1 MSSALPA
8 GRKKMAAVT
17 AVEGVSR
24 AVSPSPERAAA
35 GAFEVV
41 ESRRTPFRYFLAR
54 RCLARDVERAL
65 LEWFETAAPWRL
77 VETDFYQQHEF
88 DVLDAALPA
97 NAASVAARDSLAAMR
112 RTVAAAFGVEFDERV
127 RLTAH
132 RLTRGQ
138 RIAIHNDYLA
148 GEETHRL
155 IVQVN
160 RGLRDEDGGL
170 FLLFDSCDP
179 RDVHRIIRP
188 VGGAGVGF
196 EIGEHSNHAVSRVHG
211 GERYTLVYS
220 FYARPGPGRPASQDQ
235 ADARPAGRSLAAGR
249 RSAGDRKD
257 VGAART
263 PRIPSGELRD
273 PSLAGGR
280 PRGGTIGPGRAR
292 SR

>member
-1 MSSALPA
+1 MSGAARATSPARERPPA
-8 GRKKMAAVT
+8 GAI
-17 AVEGVSR
+17 
-24 AVSPSPERAAA
+24 
-35 GAFEVV
+35 EVV

-65 LEWFETAAPWRL
+65 LEWFETGAPWRL

-88 DVLDAALPA
+88 DVLDAALPPNVA
-97 NAASVAARDSLAAMR
+97 SLAAPDSVAAIR
-112 RTVAAAFGVEFDERV
+112 RTVAAVFDVAFDDRV
-127 RLTAH
+127 RLAAH

-138 RIAIHNDYLA
+138 RIAIHNDYGT

-155 IVQVN
+155 IVHVN

-170 FLLFDSCDP
+170 FMLFDSCDP

-188 VGGAGVGF
+188 VGGAGIGF
-196 EIGEHSNHAVSRVHG
+196 EIGEHSNHAVSRLHG

-220 FYARPGPGRPASQDQ
+220 FYARPGPGRPAPHGQG
-235 ADARPAGRSLAAGR
+235 DARPAGRSMAAGR
-249 RSAGDRKD
+249 RSAVDREN
-257 VGAART
+257 VAATRA
-263 PRIPSGELRD
+263 PRVPSGELRH

-280 PRGGTIGPGRAR
+280 PRGGTIGPGRTR

>member
-1 MSSALPA
+1 MNGA
-8 GRKKMAAVT
+8 
-17 AVEGVSR
+17 SR
-24 AVSPSPERAAA
+24 AMSPARERLAA
-35 GAFEVV
+35 GAIEVV
-41 ESRRTPFRYFLAR
+41 ESRPTPFRYFLAR
-54 RCLARDVERAL
+54 RCLARDLERAL
-65 LEWFETAAPWRL
+65 LEWFETDAPWRL

-88 DVLDAALPA
+88 DMLDAALPA
-97 NAASVAARDSLAAMR
+97 HVASVAAADHLAGMR
-112 RTVAAAFGVEFDERV
+112 RAVAAIFDVAFDDRT
-127 RLTAH
+127 RLAAH

-138 RIAIHNDYLA
+138 RIAVHNDYRA

-170 FLLFDSCDP
+170 FMLFDSCDP

-188 VGGAGVGF
+188 VGGAGIGF

>member
-8 GRKKMAAVT
+8 GRKETAAVAT
-17 AVEGVSR
+17 VEGVSR
-24 AVSPSPERAAA
+24 AVSPFPERSAA
-35 GAFEVV
+35 GAIEVV

-77 VETDFYQQHEF
+77 VETGFYQQHEF

-97 NAASVAARDSLAAMR
+97 NAASVAAPDDLAAMR
-112 RTVAAAFGVEFDERV
+112 RRVAAIFGVEFDDRV
-127 RLTAH
+127 RLAAH

-170 FLLFDSCDP
+170 FMLFDSCDP
-179 RDVHRIIRP
+179 RDVHRIVRP
-188 VGGAGVGF
+188 VAGAGIGF
-196 EIGEHSNHAVSRVHG
+196 EIGERSHHAVSRVHG

-220 FYARPGPGRPASQDQ
+220 FYARPGPGRPSPRGQGG
-235 ADARPAGRSLAAGR
+235 ARPAGRALAAGR
-249 RSAGDRKD
+249 RSAVDRGG
-257 VGAART
+257 VAAARA
-263 PRIPSGELRD
+263 PRVPSGELRD

-280 PRGGTIGPGRAR
+280 PRGGTLGPGRAR

>member
-8 GRKKMAAVT
+8 DRKEMAVVT
-17 AVEGVSR
+17 TVEGAAR
-24 AVSPSPERAAA
+24 AVSPSPERSPA
-35 GAFEVV
+35 GAIEVV

-88 DVLDAALPA
+88 DMLDAALPA
-97 NAASVAARDSLAAMR
+97 NVASVTARDNLAAMR
-112 RTVAAAFGVEFDERV
+112 RTVAAVFDVEFDDRV
-127 RLTAH
+127 RLAAH

-138 RIAIHNDYLA
+138 RIAIHNDHLA

-155 IVQVN
+155 LVQVN

-170 FLLFDSCDP
+170 FMLFDSCDP

-188 VGGAGVGF
+188 VGGTGIGF
-196 EIGEHSNHAVSRVHG
+196 EIGEHSNHAVSRLHG

-220 FYARPGPGRPASQDQ
+220 FYAKSGPGRPSPRGQN
-235 ADARPAGRSLAAGR
+235 DAGPAG
-249 RSAGDRKD
+249 
-257 VGAART
+257 
-263 PRIPSGELRD
+263 
-273 PSLAGGR
+273 
-280 PRGGTIGPGRAR
+280 
-292 SR
+292 

>member
-1 MSSALPA
+1 MPP
-8 GRKKMAAVT
+8 
-17 AVEGVSR
+17 SR
-24 AVSPSPERAAA
+24 ERSPV
-35 GAFEVV
+35 GAIEVV
-41 ESRRTPFRYFLAR
+41 ESRQTPFRYFLAR

-65 LEWFETAAPWRL
+65 LEWFETGAPWRL

-88 DVLDAALPA
+88 DMLDAALPP
-97 NAASVAARDSLAAMR
+97 NAAPVAAPDSVAAMR
-112 RTVAAAFGVEFDERV
+112 RTVAAIFGVVFDDRV
-127 RLTAH
+127 RLAAH

-170 FLLFDSCDP
+170 FMLFDSCDP

-188 VGGAGVGF
+188 VGGTGIGF
-196 EIGEHSNHAVSRVHG
+196 EIGEHSNHAVSRLHG

-220 FYARPGPGRPASQDQ
+220 FYARPGPGRPAPHGQGG
-235 ADARPAGRSLAAGR
+235 ARPDRPAPHGQGGARPGGRALAAGR
-249 RSAGDRKD
+249 RAAVDREDVAAAGAQG
-257 VGAART
+257 VPA
-263 PRIPSGELRD
+263 GELRD
-273 PSLAGGR
+273 PSMADGR
-280 PRGGTIGPGRAR
+280 PRSGKTGPGRAR